1 MHWRTN
7 KKSEWGLVSTGQEI
21 EPIQE
26 KYRVEDKED
35 QIIYKI
41 ILDETIRD
49 INGTKKSVQ

>member
-35 QIIYKI
+35 QIIYKR

-49 INGTKKSVQ
+49 INGTKKSV